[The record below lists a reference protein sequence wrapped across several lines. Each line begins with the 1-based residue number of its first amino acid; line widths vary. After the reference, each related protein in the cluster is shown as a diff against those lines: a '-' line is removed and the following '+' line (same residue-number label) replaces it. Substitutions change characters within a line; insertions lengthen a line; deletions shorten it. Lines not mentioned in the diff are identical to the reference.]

1 MAVMHKKDSIQL
13 IRDTEGVDNKDRV
26 RILSPG
32 TSPPAVETDV
42 TRQVLYMD
50 LKNTPDDGEPYEYE
64 FTCCTGRKFIPQ
76 RSGDANKFEGR
87 TSQEVKRLFADG
99 RSIPAGTGETVT
111 VEANGD
117 RIENVTVYGFTE
129 QAGSGDASPN
139 NVREITVGG
148 LQANLLNHH
157 ITSKNVNGVVATKNT
172 DGTIT
177 FTGTAAAGAWFN
189 LWTTYQPAITGRL
202 YFSGFTAGF
211 TRCYVYFDKG
221 TTNVDYKMFED
232 TGNGVSFTASSEFT
246 RMQISVYVPQGTTMN
261 ATVGFVLARA
271 KTPYTPYTGA
281 EYSTIVKT
289 KGASEIN
296 KLIPLKEPL
305 CEGDTIE
312 TRVKSGCD
320 VEVEFDGSDDENW
333 TLSGGKA
340 EGYTKIFIPP
350 TFSLQKDTTM
360 LSPWLAQEP
369 LTSWV
374 QNVGRE
380 YIATDGVNLLVCVKT
395 STTHSMSEARAIL
408 KSKPLKMFIKSTAY
422 AEENDVRVCRETH
435 LKRKYHLKISDMNNA
450 EDYPG
455 WKIPELSSIVGSG
468 KNGSIPGTVSSVGNN
483 STFCNTNV
491 AVGQIFFY
499 TSHWGGLNQSQI
511 KEQYPNLEIDVVLPR
526 AKPLVY
532 AYDPIYIEGY
542 PDGNGV
548 FTVSGE
554 KTVSVELKALQ
565 DGGNA
570 SKLGGKLPEDYAA
583 VENALGVYTHT
594 KSGTVHSLTGKG
606 DNIRFVA
613 TADFA
618 AGDTVQV
625 NGVTCTASTMSG
637 DALWAGFFKSGAVV
651 VCYKNGNSL
660 NFNGGGLA
668 ASEVAKITPE
678 NLKTGVSV
686 TVNGKQVDGTFTA
699 DATATA
705 GSMLSGKTA
714 YVKGEKVTGTI
725 QSKGAATHT
734 PGTADK
740 YITAGVYLSG
750 IQTIKGSP
758 LLLPENIKSGKTI
771 FDVEG
776 TFTADATAVSGDML
790 SGKTA
795 YVNGEKVTGTIP
807 VYAEKGPS
815 SVFVYNNN
823 LHFAKIPEGYYAASY
838 ANTPGIVAAL
848 SVVASAIGLTS
859 DKLLAGNTIC
869 GVAGGIPNRAA
880 IEAAHSIVTSGGAM
894 YIRLHQ
900 GAYLT
905 NASSGCPEISVP
917 LETIGSVIGLTSSI
931 LKAGAT
937 LCGVRGSVQSIV
949 PVASAGYGN
958 VLAKEAAGSSY
969 LQTGMS
975 SGWADGG
982 YGALQ
987 NIGAHGYGQLTGMY
1001 IEWRCNVS
1009 GTYTITPYG
1018 EGSISHSGTVWLNA
1032 GTVVRLTFAEPT
1044 DIYWRDRKSGGF
1056 MVAYNS

>member
-1 MAVMHKKDSIQL
+1 MINFERTLEVAGNSGFIQPINLVQYDDTLPVGVFEFTENGQPFDIPDGAKAKVRMRKADGKGVYNDAVISG
-13 IRDTEGVDNKDRV
+13 DTVQVVFTQQMTAAFGVGFLN
-26 RILSPG
+26 IELSYDGGVKSSEPVQVVVLENAVQQG
-32 TSPPAVETDV
+32 AIESSDEFLTLDEIVKQVETL
-42 TRQVLYMD
+42 RQQ
-50 LKNTPDDGEPYEYE
+50 TA
-64 FTCCTGRKFIPQ
+64 T
-76 RSGDANKFEGR
+76 DAAAASASKTAAASSATAAQAARQGAEAAESRVNAIVAGNESY
-87 TSQEVKRLFADG
+87 TKRQSRNLFA
-99 RSIPAGTGETVT
+99 RALKAETDKAASLEIYPDEGSNIVVT
-111 VEANGD
+111 A
-117 RIENVTVYGFTE
+117 YGFTE

-189 LWTTYQPAITGRL
+189 LWNAYQPAITGKL

-232 TGNGVSFTASSEFT
+232 TGNGVSFNASSDFT
-246 RMQISVYVPQGTTMN
+246 RMQISVYIPQGTTMN

-281 EYSTIVKT
+281 KYGTVVKT
-289 KGASEIN
+289 KGISEIN

-542 PDGNGV
+542 PDGNGK
-548 FTVSGE
+548 FIVSGE
-554 KTVSVELKALQ
+554 KLISAKY
-565 DGGNA
+565 N
-570 SKLGGKLPEDYAA
+570 K
-583 VENALGVYTHT
+583 
-594 KSGTVHSLTGKG
+594 
-606 DNIRFVA
+606 
-613 TADFA
+613 
-618 AGDTVQV
+618 
-625 NGVTCTASTMSG
+625 
-637 DALWAGFFKSGAVV
+637 
-651 VCYKNGNSL
+651 SL
-660 NFNGGGLA
+660 NREFEEFKAAMLA
-668 ASEVAKITPE
+668 
-678 NLKTGVSV
+678 
-686 TVNGKQVDGTFTA
+686 
-699 DATATA
+699 
-705 GSMLSGKTA
+705 M
-714 YVKGEKVTGTI
+714 
-725 QSKGAATHT
+725 GANFS
-734 PGTADK
+734 
-740 YITAGVYLSG
+740 L
-750 IQTIKGSP
+750 
-758 LLLPENIKSGKTI
+758 
-771 FDVEG
+771 
-776 TFTADATAVSGDML
+776 
-790 SGKTA
+790 
-795 YVNGEKVTGTIP
+795 
-807 VYAEKGPS
+807 
-815 SVFVYNNN
+815 
-823 LHFAKIPEGYYAASY
+823 
-838 ANTPGIVAAL
+838 
-848 SVVASAIGLTS
+848 
-859 DKLLAGNTIC
+859 
-869 GVAGGIPNRAA
+869 
-880 IEAAHSIVTSGGAM
+880 
-894 YIRLHQ
+894 
-900 GAYLT
+900 
-905 NASSGCPEISVP
+905 
-917 LETIGSVIGLTSSI
+917 
-931 LKAGAT
+931 
-937 LCGVRGSVQSIV
+937 
-949 PVASAGYGN
+949 
-958 VLAKEAAGSSY
+958 
-969 LQTGMS
+969 
-975 SGWADGG
+975 
-982 YGALQ
+982 
-987 NIGAHGYGQLTGMY
+987 
-1001 IEWRCNVS
+1001 
-1009 GTYTITPYG
+1009 
-1018 EGSISHSGTVWLNA
+1018 
-1032 GTVVRLTFAEPT
+1032 
-1044 DIYWRDRKSGGF
+1044 
-1056 MVAYNS
+1056 